1 MDYISQ
7 REAEAIFQ
15 LSVISSFPLL
25 TDNCSLFTEKVGLRK
40 KPPRVMI
47 SCDYSELPTDYVN
60 IEYTPKLA
68 KIKELL
74 KSEAA
79 SGVNWAYMSESH
91 EYSVT
96 IR

>member
-1 MDYISQ
+1 MLATGNTRIDG
-7 REAEAIFQ
+7 ET
-15 LSVISSFPLL
+15 V
-25 TDNCSLFTEKVGLRK
+25 KVGLRK

-47 SCDYSELPTDYVN
+47 SCDYSELPTEYVN
-60 IEYTPKLA
+60 VEYTPKLS

-79 SGVNWAYMSESH
+79 NGVDWAFMSESH

>member
-1 MDYISQ
+1 
-7 REAEAIFQ
+7 
-15 LSVISSFPLL
+15 
-25 TDNCSLFTEKVGLRK
+25 
-40 KPPRVMI
+40 MI
-47 SCDYSELPTDYVN
+47 NCDYSELPPEYVN

-79 SGVNWAYMSESH
+79 SGVDWAFMSESH

>member
-1 MDYISQ
+1 
-7 REAEAIFQ
+7 
-15 LSVISSFPLL
+15 
-25 TDNCSLFTEKVGLRK
+25 
-40 KPPRVMI
+40 MI
-47 SCDYSELPTDYVN
+47 SCDYSELPTEYVN
-60 IEYTPKLA
+60 VEYTPKLS

-79 SGVNWAYMSESH
+79 SGVDWAFMSESH